1 MYDDHSAEDH
11 LNIASSR
18 VPIIDEHL
26 TIERSEAIPEFFL
39 PYSSFAFQHELPLVN
54 FQMHTKYWLL
64 RTLCNHGV
72 KAMGGKLVLD
82 QRARP
87 GLNTFVGALLE
98 GQTTLLELG
107 FQSKVRSTRKT
118 CNFSTTVIPAA
129 IDCATFWTAQCGSV
143 ICMAW

>member
-1 MYDDHSAEDH
+1 MYDEQSSEALD
-11 LNIASSR
+11 IASSR

-26 TIERSEAIPEFFL
+26 TIAKSEAIPEFFL
-39 PYSSFAFQHELPLVN
+39 PYSSSAFQHELPLIN

-87 GLNTFVGALLE
+87 GLNAYVAALLE
-98 GQTTLLELG
+98 GQTT
-107 FQSKVRSTRKT
+107 VRSTKGKARRQQPLVVYHERP
-118 CNFSTTVIPAA
+118 SR
-129 IDCATFWTAQCGSV
+129 IDCSD
-143 ICMAW
+143 